1 MPAGA
6 DGFRLS
12 YTLQGRA
19 CAVEFHQAK
28 TIIGRGVDCD
38 LTLPLSSV
46 SRRHAVIQQESGGWM
61 IWDLQSSNG
70 TFLNRRRVNG
80 ERLQPGDQ
88 ITLSPPDRAPVTLTF
103 QPLRAAGTTSGVVF
117 DDRPDP
123 PVIRASLNFEEGQRA
138 ATAAP
143 AVSRGGLLATPS
155 ALGERRQASLV
166 QLFKQVGE
174 ILLSCTAL
182 EELLQ
187 RVLDLA
193 RERLG
198 ADRGCIC
205 LCDAAAERFTLT
217 VTRADAPTPGES
229 LTISRSIV
237 REAIHSRQSL
247 LVSDARS
254 DARFAVAESVLAS
267 DIWTA
272 LCAPLQHAGRVLGVI
287 YVDRRQPQHPF
298 SVAELEL
305 LTALGGLAAVGV
317 EQVQLQREYA
327 HEKAVRARLARYSSP
342 NVVERIAANVDPL
355 GDLAVEDREATVL
368 FCDLCDFTPLAE
380 GMPPAAVAD
389 LLNEAFERLT
399 HAVFLHDGTLDKY
412 LGDGLMA
419 IFGAPLAQP
428 DHAERAVLAAL
439 LMQRRLAEFSA
450 VRPEAPPLRMRI
462 GINTGRVVA
471 GDIGS
476 ANRKDYTVIG
486 DAVNVASRL
495 ESSVAEPGQIVIG
508 QATYELVKERF
519 HCVALDEVRLKGR
532 QQAMRAY
539 RVEPPPAPPGA

>member
-1 MPAGA
+1 MPSGV
-6 DGFRLS
+6 DGFRLT
-12 YTLQGRA
+12 YTLHGQA
-19 CAVEFHQAK
+19 CSVEFHQAK
-28 TIIGRGVDCD
+28 TILGRGADCD
-38 LTLPLSSV
+38 LTLSLPSV

-70 TFLNRRRVNG
+70 TFVNRRRVNG

-88 ITLSPPDRAPVTLTF
+88 ITLSPPDRPSVTLTF
-103 QPLRAAGTTSGVVF
+103 YPLLATAASSGVVF
-117 DDRPDP
+117 DDRPDQ
-123 PVIRASLNFEEGQRA
+123 PVIRASMNFEDVQRGA
-138 ATAAP
+138 AAAPAP
-143 AVSRGGLLATPS
+143 AVSVSGVFAPPS
-155 ALGERRQASLV
+155 ALAERRQASLV
-166 QLFKQVGE
+166 QLFKQIGE

-182 EELLQ
+182 DELLQ

-193 RERLG
+193 CEQLD

-217 VTRADAPTPGES
+217 VTRTDETS
-229 LTISRSIV
+229 LAISRSIV
-237 REAIHSRQSL
+237 REALRSRQSL
-247 LVSDARS
+247 LVSDARA
-254 DARFAVAESVLAS
+254 DARFAVAESILAS
-267 DIWTA
+267 EIWTA
-272 LCAPLQHAGRVLGVI
+272 MCAPLQHAGRVLGMI
-287 YVDRRQPQHPF
+287 YVDRRRPQHPF
-298 SVAELEL
+298 SVSELEL

-317 EQVQLQREYA
+317 EQVQLQQEYA

-342 NVVERIAANVDPL
+342 NVVERIVTDVDPL

-380 GMPPAAVAD
+380 GMPPAAVAG

-450 VRPEAPPLRMRI
+450 ARPDGPPLRMRI
-462 GINTGRVVA
+462 GINSGRVVA

-486 DAVNVASRL
+486 DVVNVASRL

-508 QATYELVKERF
+508 QATYELIKERF
-519 HCVALDEVRLKGR
+519 HCLPLDEVRVKGR
-532 QQAMRAY
+532 QQAIRAY